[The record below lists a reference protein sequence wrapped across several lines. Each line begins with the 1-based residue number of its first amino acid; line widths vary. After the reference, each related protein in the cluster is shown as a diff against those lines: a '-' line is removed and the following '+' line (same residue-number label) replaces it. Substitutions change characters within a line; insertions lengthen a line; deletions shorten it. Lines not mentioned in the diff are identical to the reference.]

1 MDKVEYRISAT
12 LRAASGSAFELAGLA
27 AAYNKL
33 SGNIGGFRERI
44 APGAFTRT
52 LASKPDVLCLLNH
65 DQNKIL
71 GRTTSGTL
79 SLSDSPEGLRFVCKL
94 DPNQQSHKD
103 LYSSV
108 KRGDLSECSFAF
120 STPDGGD
127 KWDEAKDD
135 KGQRFVR
142 RTLTNVTLHDCSIV
156 CTPAYPGSTSVGAR
170 SAAVIVPARHQVSLE
185 EQYRRQ
191 TGRVYVS
198 DQDLRMKLSHLG
210 MQVKADVRQLAAD
223 KRLREQV
230 EAVGRRIAA
239 DELFEELKELV
250 D

>member
-1 MDKVEYRISAT
+1 MNSKLEYRTSAT
-12 LRAASGSAFELAGLA
+12 LRAASNSAFELAGLA

-33 SGNIGGFRERI
+33 SGNIGGFREQI
-44 APGAFTRT
+44 APGAFKRT
-52 LASKPDVLCLLNH
+52 LASNPDVLCCLNH
-65 DQNKIL
+65 DVSKLL
-71 GRTTSGTL
+71 GRTSSGTL
-79 SLSDSPEGLRFVCKL
+79 SLSDSPEGLRFICRL

-127 KWDEAKDD
+127 RWDDAKDEN
-135 KGQRFVR
+135 GQRFTR
-142 RTLTNVTLHDCSIV
+142 RTLTNVNLHDVSV
-156 CTPAYPGSTSVGAR
+156 VTNPAYPGSTSVGAR

-191 TGRVYVS
+191 TGREYVS
-198 DQDLRMKLSHLG
+198 DEQLRTRLDILG
-210 MQVKADVRQLAAD
+210 MQVRADARTLAAD
-223 KRLREQV
+223 KQLRERV
-230 EAVGRRIAA
+230 EAAGLRIQVDALI
-239 DELFEELKELV
+239 EEMFE

>member
-52 LASKPDVLCLLNH
+52 LASNPDVLCCLNH
-65 DQNKIL
+65 DVSKL
-71 GRTTSGTL
+71 LARTTSGTL
-79 SLSDSPEGLRFVCKL
+79 TLSDSPEGLRFVAKL

-127 KWDEAKDD
+127 TWDDAKDEN
-135 KGQRFVR
+135 GHLFVR
-142 RTLTNVTLHDCSIV
+142 RTLTNVNLHDVSV
-156 CTPAYPGSTSVGAR
+156 VTNPAYPGSTSVGAR
-170 SAAVIVPARHQVSLE
+170 SSAVIVPARHQVSLE

-198 DQDLRMKLSHLG
+198 DHDLRMKLAHLG
-210 MQVKADVRQLAAD
+210 AQVRADARTLAAD
-223 KRLREQV
+223 KELRERV
-230 EAVGRRIAA
+230 EAAGRRIQIDALI
-239 DELFEELKELV
+239 EEMFE